1 MGTRRAK
8 GSLGCPICV
17 CVKEVRDFIYGKTY
31 AEADEG
37 ITQEIEKYKER
48 SDVYAKYM
56 EDALRDEQIAR
67 QIQEDQE
74 GKAVMKIN
82 NWIRS
87 IEVSEAGRQMLQSFD
102 APKNISYLEIL
113 NDESIPLKFKYY
125 NDFRKE
131 FNIPDTI

>member
-1 MGTRRAK
+1 
-8 GSLGCPICV
+8 
-17 CVKEVRDFIYGKTY
+17 
-31 AEADEG
+31 
-37 ITQEIEKYKER
+37 
-48 SDVYAKYM
+48 
-56 EDALRDEQIAR
+56 
-67 QIQEDQE
+67 
-74 GKAVMKIN
+74 MKIN

-113 NDESIPLKFKYY
+113 NDESVPLKYKYY